1 MAAALEDF
9 GDVDV
14 LRAPI
19 TAPAQSSLPV
29 TTAAAAPAA
38 PSPVLTTATRSPIP
52 SRNRKKA
59 RRRPIGVPAAS
70 SSSLPSISAPPAPTT
85 GMGMAAPWEVNEQV
99 EAAEKKQE
107 LREALRK
114 KLKQQKMSRSNRTA
128 LEAKEERDSA
138 AAAGGGGIG
147 GGGSA
152 ADLSSAMENLDSSM
166 LQALA
171 ARMGVAPDKMPNKRK
186 IERMLKGMSVTEMM
200 ARAKGRTGK

>member
-1 MAAALEDF
+1 
-9 GDVDV
+9 
-14 LRAPI
+14 
-19 TAPAQSSLPV
+19 
-29 TTAAAAPAA
+29 
-38 PSPVLTTATRSPIP
+38 
-52 SRNRKKA
+52 
-59 RRRPIGVPAAS
+59 
-70 SSSLPSISAPPAPTT
+70 
-85 GMGMAAPWEVNEQV
+85 MAAPWEVNEQV

>member
-1 MAAALEDF
+1 
-9 GDVDV
+9 
-14 LRAPI
+14 
-19 TAPAQSSLPV
+19 
-29 TTAAAAPAA
+29 
-38 PSPVLTTATRSPIP
+38 
-52 SRNRKKA
+52 
-59 RRRPIGVPAAS
+59 
-70 SSSLPSISAPPAPTT
+70 
-85 GMGMAAPWEVNEQV
+85 MAAPWEVNEQV

-138 AAAGGGGIG
+138 AAAGG